1 MDARE
6 VALLTL
12 FACEKQGAWSDGY
25 LKKAI
30 REAGL
35 DPRDGAFATRLC
47 AGVLQNRMLIDFYL
61 DRFSTVERAK
71 MEAKVLLAL
80 RLGVY
85 QMLFLDR
92 VPVSAAVN
100 TSVNL
105 ARKYAKNPKS
115 VGLVN
120 GILRGISR
128 NLEDLPQPRGELAER
143 LAIQYSHPQW
153 LVEEFL
159 AQLGPEES
167 EALLRAD
174 NEPPAI
180 YAQANPLKTSQE
192 ELAARWTAE
201 GVRWEAHPWLPGCFL
216 LSGTGD
222 LEKLPSFREGLFT
235 VQDPAARL
243 SVLATG
249 AKPGMRVLDVCAA
262 PGGKSFAV
270 AQIMKNKGEVL
281 SCDIHPHKQ
290 TLIEKGA
297 ERLGITC
304 LTAQTQDGK
313 AFRPEW
319 EEAFDLVIADVPCS
333 GLGVI
338 RKKPDIRYKDPAPLE
353 GLSKVQQAILENV
366 ARYVKPGGA
375 LLYSTCTVLRRENE
389 AVVSEFLCKW
399 NNFTIEHF
407 QLPDPIGEVKSG
419 MLTLWPQRHGTD
431 GFFIAKLRKKDRT

>member
-25 LKKAI
+25 LKKTI
-30 REAGL
+30 REARL
-35 DPRDGAFATRLC
+35 DPRDGALATRLC

-61 DRFSTVERAK
+61 DHFSTVKLSK
-71 MEAKVLLAL
+71 METKVLLSL

-100 TSVNL
+100 TSVEL
-105 ARKYAKNPKS
+105 ARTYSKNPRS
-115 VGLVN
+115 AALVN

-128 NLEDLPQPRGELAER
+128 HLEHLPEPKGGTAEHLSIR
-143 LAIQYSHPQW
+143 YSHPRW
-153 LVEEFL
+153 LVDAFL
-159 AQLGPEES
+159 ERLGPEEG

-174 NEPPAI
+174 NEPSPI
-180 YAQANPLKTSQE
+180 YAQVNSLRTTGAKLSE
-192 ELAARWTAE
+192 RWTGE
-201 GVRWEAHPWLPGCFL
+201 GVDWQAHPWLPGCFL

-243 SVLATG
+243 AVLAAG
-249 AKPGMRVLDVCAA
+249 AKPGMQVLDVCAA
-262 PGGKSFAV
+262 PGGKSFAA
-270 AQIMKNKGEVL
+270 AQAINDMGEIL

-290 TLIEKGA
+290 VLIEKGA

-304 LTAQTQDGK
+304 ITTQIQDGK
-313 AFRPEW
+313 HFCPAW
-319 EEAFDLVIADVPCS
+319 EEGFDLVIADVPCS

-353 GLSKVQQAILENV
+353 GLPKIQQAILENV
-366 ARYVKPGGA
+366 SRYVKPGGT
-375 LLYSTCTVLRRENE
+375 LLYSTCTLLRRENE
-389 AVVSEFLCKW
+389 DIVSAFLEKH
-399 NNFTIEHF
+399 NTFTTEQF
-407 QLPDPIGEVKSG
+407 QLPMPDGVVPNG

-431 GFFIAKLRKKDRT
+431 GFFIAKLRKRDRT